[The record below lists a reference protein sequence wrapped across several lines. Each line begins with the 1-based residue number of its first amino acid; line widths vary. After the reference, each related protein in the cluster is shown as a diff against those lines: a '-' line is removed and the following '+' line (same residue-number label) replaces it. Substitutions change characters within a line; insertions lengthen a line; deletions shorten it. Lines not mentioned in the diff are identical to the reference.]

1 MDICI
6 DSKVIPLSVPSIQG
20 SEWKYIKECLDAGW
34 VSSVGKYVDLFEQRI
49 AEYTGARHAVACVNG
64 TAALHIALK
73 LAGVRPGDEVIVP
86 TLTFIAPVNA
96 VRYLSAD
103 PVFMDCDQYYNI
115 DAGKAV
121 RFLEKETEFRGGFTH
136 NRSTGRR
143 ISAII
148 PVHVFGNAVFLDE
161 LTDICR
167 ERNIKIVE
175 DAAESLGTRY
185 ISGKHAGRH
194 CGTVG
199 TLGCLSFNGNKII
212 TTGGGGMILT
222 DDPELAEKARYL
234 TTQAKDDRVRYV
246 HNEVGYNYR
255 LTNIQAAMGAAQLEQ
270 LPKFLKIKKKTYRTY
285 KEGINKIQGLRVAE
299 VPDYANNNHWL
310 TAIQI
315 DRDEYGKDQEEL
327 MANLL
332 QNGIESRPVWQLNH
346 LQKPYRDCRSYRI
359 EKALRLSERTLN
371 IPSSVN
377 ITGDQIDS
385 VVEALTND

>member
-1 MDICI
+1 MI
-6 DSKVIPLSVPSIQG
+6 SLSVPSIQG
-20 SEWKYIKECLDAGW
+20 NEWKYIKECLDVEW

-49 AEYTGARHAVACVNG
+49 AEYTGAKHAVACVNG

-73 LAGVRPGDEVIVP
+73 LAGVQPGDEVIVP
-86 TLTFIAPVNA
+86 TLTFIAPVN
-96 VRYLSAD
+96 VVKYLSAD

-115 DAGKAV
+115 DASKV
-121 RFLEKETEFRGGFTH
+121 IRFLERETELRGGFTH

-148 PVHVFGNAVFLDE
+148 PVHIFGNAVFLDE
-161 LTDICR
+161 LTDICLK
-167 ERNIKIVE
+167 RNIKIVE
-175 DAAESLGTRY
+175 DATESLGTRY
-185 ISGKHAGRH
+185 VNGKYIGRH

-222 DDPELAEKARYL
+222 DDPAIAEKARYL
-234 TTQAKDDRVRYV
+234 TTQAKDDSVRYV

-255 LTNIQAAMGAAQLEQ
+255 LTNIQAAMGVAQLEQ
-270 LPKFLKIKKKTYRTY
+270 LPKFLEIKKKICKTY
-285 KEGINKIQGLRVAE
+285 KEGINKIQGLQVAD
-299 VPDYANNNHWL
+299 VPDYADNNHWL

-315 DRDEYGKDQEEL
+315 DRDKYGKDREEL

-332 QNGIESRPVWQLNH
+332 RNNIESRPLWQLNH
-346 LQKPYRDCRSYRI
+346 LQKPYKDCRSYEI
-359 EKALRLSERTLN
+359 EKALELLDNTLN

-385 VVEALTND
+385 VIEALANNGSRKAQS